1 MHPTGQGHDVST
13 PPSLNASW
21 TVAQAPLERNS
32 LVSSAAWTNTL
43 IPPKLLLILVVV
55 SFVYTVPGR
64 RFLHFHH
71 GTCLYC
77 RNSIY
82 CSQIQHIFRSM
93 EYVERKK
100 TTVVSRFRQKISAV
114 IFRYAYKKRERKK
127 EKEKCFLFFSFCFG
141 HKKIVFFSRKHTC
154 RIIAFAESFARRCC
168 CCSSSAR
175 ECSDAKA
182 EHTRGLRTK
191 TRLKIRVL

>member
-1 MHPTGQGHDVST
+1 MHPTGQGHDFST
-13 PPSLNASW
+13 PPSLDASW

-43 IPPKLLLILVVV
+43 IPAKLLLILVVV

-64 RFLHFHH
+64 RFLQFHH

-77 RNSIY
+77 RHSIY

-114 IFRYAYKKRERKK
+114 IFRYAYKKRERKE

-141 HKKIVFFSRKHTC
+141 HKKIVFFFRENPRVASSRSQRVS
-154 RIIAFAESFARRCC
+154 RIVVGVVLLLRVNVLMQKLNI
-168 CCSSSAR
+168 R
-175 ECSDAKA
+175 EGCERKQD
-182 EHTRGLRTK
+182 
-191 TRLKIRVL
+191 

>member
-1 MHPTGQGHDVST
+1 MSIKLTSGHPCNVILSAVPVVFIYQANVADPPVLIATVGIVLVEYNVSTVLSPPNMEESWNAQFMHPTGQGHDVST

-82 CSQIQHIFRSM
+82 CSQTQFSVDGIC
-93 EYVERKK
+93 RKEEN
-100 TTVVSRFRQKISAV
+100 Q
-114 IFRYAYKKRERKK
+114 
-127 EKEKCFLFFSFCFG
+127 
-141 HKKIVFFSRKHTC
+141 
-154 RIIAFAESFARRCC
+154 CC
-168 CCSSSAR
+168 
-175 ECSDAKA
+175 
-182 EHTRGLRTK
+182 
-191 TRLKIRVL
+191 